1 MLVGSIL
8 LLAVDRIE
16 VDHIVVDRTAGVDR
30 TAVDHIG
37 VDRMAAVVGGIHLL
51 LLPYLSVL
59 SYPTLLVPEDRS
71 IPIGI
76 LVWVEVTY
84 WLL

>member
-1 MLVGSIL
+1 VLVGNIL

-30 TAVDHIG
+30 TAVGHIE

-51 LLPYLSVL
+51 LPYLSVL
-59 SYPTLLVPEDRS
+59 FCPILLVPDDRS
-71 IPIGI
+71 IPIGNTG
-76 LVWVEVTY
+76 LVSEVR
-84 WLL
+84 

>member
-1 MLVGSIL
+1 VLVGNIL

-30 TAVDHIG
+30 TAVGHIE

-51 LLPYLSVL
+51 LP
-59 SYPTLLVPEDRS
+59 
-71 IPIGI
+71 
-76 LVWVEVTY
+76 
-84 WLL
+84 